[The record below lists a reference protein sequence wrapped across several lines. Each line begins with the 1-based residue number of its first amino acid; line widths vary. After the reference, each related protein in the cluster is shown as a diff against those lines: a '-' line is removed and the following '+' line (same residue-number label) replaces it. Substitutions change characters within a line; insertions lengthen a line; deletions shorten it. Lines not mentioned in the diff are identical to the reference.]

1 MKQVMTACMVV
12 LAVLAWTGG
21 LTAHHSLVRFDTTKI
36 LWVKGTVVRFDL
48 VNPHVRFVLEQ
59 TTESGQTQRWVVDGP
74 SSNQLARLRIGPD
87 FLKAGDRI
95 EVCGVGLKEE
105 IPDVSRDRPLSGH
118 VLVMPNGRRQFWSD
132 YGVFERCLPP
142 GEDPAA
148 FRREAFGL

>member
-95 EVCGVGLKEE
+95 EVCGVAATIGL
-105 IPDVSRDRPLSGH
+105 SRDPATGLSHEAFLQFGIAGRMRH
-118 VLVMPNGRRQFWSD
+118 QCGEARRQ
-132 YGVFERCLPP
+132 R
-142 GEDPAA
+142 ED
-148 FRREAFGL
+148 RQT